1 MVPTGASVTHRSP
14 ADAFGLTR
22 CACPVQWPAPPLRAS
37 PGGPTPRQFEFRFQ
51 IPNSQNRPRF
61 GLPRKPQN
69 TICAAQLLHAAQPVT
84 IDRNQWSRSPEYA
97 AATALGFDERLSLL
111 VQAEVAW
118 RDDRRLQRLLKA
130 AKLKVSSAC
139 VEDIQW
145 RASRALD
152 RELVASLAGGDW
164 IRNAQNLLI
173 TGATGCGKTWLACAL
188 AHQAARSGFSVL
200 YVRAGRL
207 FDELHVA
214 HGDGS
219 FARRLT
225 QLAKLDVLV
234 IDDFAI
240 SPMGAAERND
250 LLEVLDDRVG
260 TKSTLI
266 TSQLPVKAWHTY
278 LDDPTLADAIL
289 DRIVHSSHRINLKGG
304 TLRDNKRASKAPC
317 VSTVV
322 TA

>member
-1 MVPTGASVTHRSP
+1 MNEHTLSQLRSLRL
-14 ADAFGLTR
+14 DGM
-22 CACPVQWPAPPLRAS
+22 LRAIEEQTTS
-37 PGGPTPRQFEFRFQ
+37 T
-51 IPNSQNRPRF
+51 
-61 GLPRKPQN
+61 
-69 TICAAQLLHAAQPVT
+69 
-84 IDRNQWSRSPEYA
+84 A
-97 AATALGFDERLSLL
+97 AAALGFDERFTLL
-111 VQAEVAW
+111 VQSEVAW
-118 RDDRRLQRLLKA
+118 RDDRRVQRLLKA
-130 AKLKVSSAC
+130 AKLKVSAAC
-139 VEDIQW
+139 VEDIKW

-152 RELVASLAGGDW
+152 RSLVTALAGGDW

-200 YVRAGRL
+200 YTRAGRL

-219 FARRLT
+219 FARRLA
-225 QLAKLDVLV
+225 QLAKLDLLV

-240 SPMGAAERND
+240 SPMGASERGD

-260 TKSTLI
+260 TRSTLM

-289 DRIVHSSHRINLKGG
+289 DRIVHSSHKIDLKG
-304 TLRDNKRASKAPC
+304 TSLRDKREDQ
-317 VSTVV
+317 
-322 TA
+322 